1 VYTKKEGIV
10 LEVQKEMNMDYFKAL
25 VQDRRESADMLEK
38 PSMKGIKSSV
48 VDKYTDQAHF
58 VYELLQNADDTMA
71 TYVRFNLYNDRLVFA
86 HNGERRFSVSS
97 PDSEGEDKK
106 NGTLG
111 DVNAILSIGNS
122 SKTSESTI
130 GKFGVGFKAVFQY
143 TSTPYIYDPE
153 ICFKIERFIV
163 PVLLDSDS
171 PERQSNETLF
181 VFPFN
186 HDVNTPDKAFE
197 AISDR
202 LQSLVNPL
210 LFLPS
215 LKEINFKIDETNG
228 SYRKEIVREYDFNET
243 KAEYIKLFKVID
255 DECEENCL
263 WLFSRINE
271 SDRRYSVGFYLDK
284 DGELCPVEQY
294 AYCFFQTRET
304 TGLKFIIHAPFLLTD
319 SREGI
324 KAGDEH
330 NEEMIGLLAELAAD
344 SLVYLRDIGNEEGI
358 RLIDDNILNII
369 PTKSLHETD
378 WWGDVVRKSEF
389 EPFYEEILRA
399 FQTEQIIPTK
409 KAYTTAEN
417 AYWAYN
423 QTISSVFDEETL
435 QVLEGNPKACWA
447 FAKSA
452 REKSQ
457 YTKYVDKVIGDK
469 WFDEERILRRITQ
482 RFIES
487 RSVEWLAEFYNW
499 IDETSTRIRKCKT
512 LPIFLDS
519 EGHAVQA
526 YDEKDNLVLFL
537 PTSEDSDY
545 KTVNDELLENA
556 DIKAFLT
563 NTMKITKPALKN
575 EVYNK
580 ILPKFEKGGSFYS
593 VSDFNKL
600 FEYYAF
606 ECPEVEKDHYI
617 SDLKK
622 YDIIRYSSAN
632 DETNF
637 YRGKVDNYNS
647 IYFPT
652 DELKEYFRAKP
663 STKFVEIDD
672 YMEVAGKE
680 NEKVLYSFLT
690 KLGVS
695 KRVQVIDK
703 TIPEWEARGR
713 TQWKWAHSSGEDE
726 WSETVIDGCSENIR
740 VVGDKKNK
748 ANSIFFWNKMVD
760 FINYENIDLNDRLKG
775 YHRYYYYT
783 PRKEKFDSINVME
796 LRKSKWLCTKSGEFV
811 SPSET
816 HVKALAEGYEISS
829 PSARRF
835 IEFLKMPF
843 ENPELSNLTSEQR
856 RGIELVQ
863 KLKESGLSD
872 DEIIEA
878 VNQKRREKES
888 FDNSYDSSERDNN
901 PNFPYGEKV
910 VQHENENDFKTDSKP
925 KRTSLV
931 IDTDTTDSDEYAP
944 KPIDYR
950 KKIERAK
957 AKRDAE
963 LDLIGEM
970 EELQQ
975 KAIESKRYT
984 YGWFKILLEL
994 EALDSSENHSNS
1006 REVSISFGR
1015 VEQESAT
1022 VRTLILK
1029 QSSCYIPRFMEE
1041 LADIPLILEFEGETK
1056 KLPIEVINIKSYTL
1070 RVKLKPN
1077 ADISNI
1083 DFSAVKEARITA
1095 QNPVFLLEE
1104 LKKQFGKLG
1113 YEDEYD
1119 MQRNL
1124 CENIDFV
1131 FGPPGTGKTTYL
1143 ANEII
1148 IPKMKQDEDVKIL
1161 VLTPT
1166 NKAAD
1171 VIVRKIQEVMA
1182 GDTTYVDWLVRFGGT
1197 DDEEI
1202 ERMGVYRDKTFDI
1215 RKLDRTVTVTT
1226 IDRFPYDYFM
1236 PDGERHY
1243 LRNQKWDYIIFDE
1256 ASMIP
1261 LVKIV
1266 YPLFHREP
1274 RKFIVAGDPFQ
1285 IEPVVALN
1293 LWKGENIYTMVKLDS
1308 FANPKT
1314 IPHHY
1319 EVKLLTMQYRSIPT
1333 IGEIF
1338 SKLTYDGILDHYR
1351 DDESGVSLNMDNVL
1365 DIKPLNIIKFSVSRY
1380 ESIYRAKRLGG
1391 TTPYQV
1397 YSALF
1402 TYEFAVWLAASISQN
1417 NEGKSFK
1424 IGVIAAYKAQADLID
1439 RLISAAEIPD
1449 NILIQTGTIHGFQ
1462 GDECEII
1469 ITVYNPPPSI
1479 SDSKEM
1485 FLNKKNIINV
1495 SISRAKDYLFILM
1508 PSDDTE
1514 NVDNLWLIKKMEQ
1527 YIKKSGACTEYDAHF
1542 MEQLIFGSSTYLE
1555 DNSFSTG
1562 HQSVN
1567 VYGLPEQIYEIR
1579 SEEDAIDIQIHKNSQ
1594 EMI

>member
-1 VYTKKEGIV
+1 
-10 LEVQKEMNMDYFKAL
+10 
-25 VQDRRESADMLEK
+25 
-38 PSMKGIKSSV
+38 MK
-48 VDKYTDQAHF
+48 
-58 VYELLQNADDTMA
+58 
-71 TYVRFNLYNDRLVFA
+71 
-86 HNGERRFSVSS
+86 
-97 PDSEGEDKK
+97 
-106 NGTLG
+106 
-111 DVNAILSIGNS
+111 
-122 SKTSESTI
+122 
-130 GKFGVGFKAVFQY
+130 
-143 TSTPYIYDPE
+143 
-153 ICFKIERFIV
+153 
-163 PVLLDSDS
+163 
-171 PERQSNETLF
+171 
-181 VFPFN
+181 
-186 HDVNTPDKAFE
+186 
-197 AISDR
+197 
-202 LQSLVNPL
+202 
-210 LFLPS
+210 
-215 LKEINFKIDETNG
+215 
-228 SYRKEIVREYDFNET
+228 
-243 KAEYIKLFKVID
+243 
-255 DECEENCL
+255 
-263 WLFSRINE
+263 SR
-271 SDRRYSVGFYLDK
+271 
-284 DGELCPVEQY
+284 P
-294 AYCFFQTRET
+294 
-304 TGLKFIIHAPFLLTD
+304 H
-319 SREGI
+319 
-324 KAGDEH
+324 
-330 NEEMIGLLAELAAD
+330 
-344 SLVYLRDIGNEEGI
+344 LRDD
-358 RLIDDNILNII
+358 LLN
-369 PTKSLHETD
+369 
-378 WWGDVVRKSEF
+378 F
-389 EPFYEEILRA
+389 
-399 FQTEQIIPTK
+399 
-409 KAYTTAEN
+409 
-417 AYWAYN
+417 
-423 QTISSVFDEETL
+423 
-435 QVLEGNPKACWA
+435 
-447 FAKSA
+447 
-452 REKSQ
+452 
-457 YTKYVDKVIGDK
+457 
-469 WFDEERILRRITQ
+469 
-482 RFIES
+482 
-487 RSVEWLAEFYNW
+487 
-499 IDETSTRIRKCKT
+499 
-512 LPIFLDS
+512 
-519 EGHAVQA
+519 
-526 YDEKDNLVLFL
+526 
-537 PTSEDSDY
+537 
-545 KTVNDELLENA
+545 
-556 DIKAFLT
+556 
-563 NTMKITKPALKN
+563 
-575 EVYNK
+575 
-580 ILPKFEKGGSFYS
+580 
-593 VSDFNKL
+593 
-600 FEYYAF
+600 
-606 ECPEVEKDHYI
+606 
-617 SDLKK
+617 
-622 YDIIRYSSAN
+622 
-632 DETNF
+632 
-637 YRGKVDNYNS
+637 
-647 IYFPT
+647 
-652 DELKEYFRAKP
+652 
-663 STKFVEIDD
+663 
-672 YMEVAGKE
+672 
-680 NEKVLYSFLT
+680 
-690 KLGVS
+690 
-695 KRVQVIDK
+695 
-703 TIPEWEARGR
+703 
-713 TQWKWAHSSGEDE
+713 
-726 WSETVIDGCSENIR
+726 
-740 VVGDKKNK
+740 
-748 ANSIFFWNKMVD
+748 
-760 FINYENIDLNDRLKG
+760 
-775 YHRYYYYT
+775 
-783 PRKEKFDSINVME
+783 
-796 LRKSKWLCTKSGEFV
+796 
-811 SPSET
+811 
-816 HVKALAEGYEISS
+816 
-829 PSARRF
+829 
-835 IEFLKMPF
+835 KMPF